1 VNSGAM
7 IGRMTPTLAT
17 ENTSVFSVA
26 FVGGRFSLRT
36 AKRSALTPTQSQSA
50 RTALTNGVVHNV
62 LTGFD
67 TDYQTKEE

>member
-1 VNSGAM
+1 M
-7 IGRMTPTLAT
+7 IGRMTTTLAM
-17 ENTSVFSVA
+17 ENTLA